1 MTILKISYITVR
13 NLHCT
18 AKLIKKVYCQFTTI
32 LRLFWCQCCILRFD
46 SVAVDCKESHS
57 GVLCIPHEW
66 YNQLQKYLRHCT
78 IFWINCLW
86 PCTCDPPLVEVA
98 SNKRPRSKLEDQL
111 WMDKRREASIILHRS
126 VTSRDLK
133 PKKAVFCW
141 RVSTFLQLV
150 VANSEAV
157 RLRNKG
163 INLMKQIKNLSK
175 FQ

>member
-1 MTILKISYITVR
+1 MPIVNNVNITLTFILRKKDKSMTILKISYITVR
-13 NLHCT
+13 NLHWT

-86 PCTCDPPLVEVA
+86 PCTCDPP
-98 SNKRPRSKLEDQL
+98 
-111 WMDKRREASIILHRS
+111 
-126 VTSRDLK
+126 T
-133 PKKAVFCW
+133 
-141 RVSTFLQLV
+141 
-150 VANSEAV
+150 
-157 RLRNKG
+157 
-163 INLMKQIKNLSK
+163 LSK
-175 FQ
+175 YLAIKDHAQNLRTNFEWTRGGRQVLYCTEVWLAEIWSQKRQFFVEESQHFCNWL